1 MYVYVCALY
10 VYCACF
16 VLMSLTDIEL
26 FFPPLLPSSPP
37 PLILPIF
44 PHPSPP
50 SPSSSKT
57 TVKRTLLGLIGA
69 LVVYVGW
76 LRLVV
81 SEETALRHVSRIMR
95 FIAMLFR
102 YKVQNVEALPG
113 EGKKQPINTFI
124 MPFNTYKQPINTIR
138 SRG

>member
-16 VLMSLTDIEL
+16 VVTSLTDIEL
-26 FFPPLLPSSPP
+26 CLSSSPP
-37 PLILPIF
+37 PSLILPIF

-50 SPSSSKT
+50 SPSSLKT

-124 MPFNTYKQPINTIR
+124 MPFNTYKTTY
-138 SRG
+138 